1 MEEIPLI
8 QDITV
13 IFALSIGVLLICHR
27 LRIPSIVGFL
37 ITGILCGPHG
47 LGLIDDLDDVQTLAN
62 VGIVLLL
69 FTVGMEFSIKKLLE
83 YKRFLLI
90 GGVLQVL
97 FTSLV
102 GFGIS
107 YALGRPVGEAVF
119 FGFLISLS
127 STAIVMRMLDERGE
141 SASPHGKIILSI
153 LILQDIV
160 VVPMVLLTP
169 ILSGEVTEFD
179 SGLIYAAVKGIV
191 ILVVVFF
198 SAELI
203 VPRLLYYIARTR
215 SRELFLLGVLTIC
228 STVAWLAASAGV
240 SLSLGAFLAGL
251 IVSESEYSH
260 EAIGDIIPFQD
271 IFTSF
276 FFVSMGMLLDIEFLV
291 DYPITVFIVTVGVMI
306 IKSTIIGGVTL
317 LLGMPLRTA
326 VLTGFALCQVGEFSF
341 VLARAGI
348 EQQIATDYH
357 YQLFLAVSLM
367 TMSVTPTLI
376 ALSPKIASYVSKIPL
391 PPTLKF
397 GLKPIQQQDE
407 NAIKDHVIIVGM
419 GMCGKSLARAAREA
433 GIAYTILD
441 MNPETVRLEKQRG
454 EPIHF
459 GDATHEAVLK
469 HANIKK
475 AKVVAVAINDPI
487 GSIRIVRRIRKIN
500 PNVYLVV
507 RTNFVEEVKM
517 MYKAG
522 ADDVIPDE
530 FGSSIEI
537 FTRVL
542 KKYDVLI
549 DDIAQYITDQRT
561 ENYEILRFLYREP
574 TMFSEINKSYDN
586 ISTESFKVGKLSTLV
601 GKTLMNSSLRRDYR
615 VTVLMIHRGEKMI
628 PNPDASDIIR
638 AGDLMILMGTPEDL
652 SAVAHLFRSKRQPP
666 NKEGS

>member
-27 LRIPSIVGFL
+27 LRVPTIVGFL

-47 LGLIDDLDDVQTLAN
+47 LGLVDDIEDVQTLAN

-69 FTVGMEFSIKKLLE
+69 FTVGMEFSISKLLE

-97 FTSLV
+97 LTSLV
-102 GFGIS
+102 GFAVAS
-107 YALGRPVGEAVF
+107 FLGRPIGESVF

-141 SASPHGKIILSI
+141 SSSPHGKIILSI

-169 ILSGEVTEFD
+169 VLSGDVTNFD
-179 SGLIYAAVKGIV
+179 SNFFFVAFKGIF
-191 ILVVVFF
+191 ILVVVFL

-203 VPRLLYYIARTR
+203 VPKLLYYIARTR

-228 STVAWLAASAGV
+228 STVAWLASSAGV

-291 DYPITVFIVTVGVMI
+291 DHPLMVFGVALGVMVV
-306 IKSTIIGGVTL
+306 KSLLISGVTL

-326 VLTGFALCQVGEFSF
+326 VLAGFALCQVGEFSF
-341 VLARAGI
+341 VLAKAGI
-348 EQQIATDYH
+348 EYNIASEYY
-357 YQLFLAVSLM
+357 YQLFLSVCLL

-376 ALSPKIASYVSKIPL
+376 GLSPMIARYLLKLPI

-397 GLKPIQQQDE
+397 GLKPIQQKGED
-407 NAIKDHVIIVGM
+407 AISDHVIIIGM
-419 GMCGKSLARAAREA
+419 GMCGRSLSRAAREA

-441 MNPETVRLEKQRG
+441 MDPESVRLEKQRG

-469 HANIKK
+469 HAGITK

-487 GSIRIVRRIRKIN
+487 ASVRILRRIRRIN
-500 PNVYLVV
+500 PTVYLVV

-561 ENYEILRFLYREP
+561 ENYDILRFLYREP
-574 TMFSEINKSYDN
+574 TMFSELNKSYDD
-586 ISTESFKVGKLSTLV
+586 IATESFKVGKHSPLID
-601 GKTLMNSSLRRDYR
+601 KTLMHSSLRREHH
-615 VTVLMIHRGEKMI
+615 VTVLLIHRGEKMI
-628 PNPDASDIIR
+628 SNPDASTVIR
-638 AGDLMILMGTPEDL
+638 PGDLLILMGAPDDL
-652 SAVAHLFRSKRQPP
+652 SASAHLFRSRREPP
-666 NKEGS
+666 KEE

>member
-8 QDITV
+8 PDITI

-27 LRIPSIVGFL
+27 MRVPTIVGFL
-37 ITGILCGPHG
+37 ITGVLCGPHG
-47 LGLIDDLDDVQTLAN
+47 LGLVDEIVDVQTLAN

-69 FTVGMEFSIKKLLE
+69 FTVGMEFSIKRLLE

-90 GGVLQVL
+90 GGVLQVVL
-97 FTSLV
+97 TTAV
-102 GFGIS
+102 GFCVAYFS
-107 YALGRPVGEAVF
+107 SRPLGEAVF

-127 STAIVMRMLDERGE
+127 STAIVMRVLEERGE
-141 SASPHGKIILSI
+141 SSSPHGKIILSI
-153 LILQDIV
+153 LILQDII

-169 ILSGEVTEFD
+169 ILSGDVTDFD
-179 SGLIYAAVKGIV
+179 SSFVFAAVKGVMILFIV
-191 ILVVVFF
+191 FV

-203 VPRLLYYIARTR
+203 VPKLLFYIAKTR

-228 STVAWLAASAGV
+228 STVAWLASSAGV

-276 FFVSMGMLLDIEFLV
+276 FFVSMGMLLDIEFLFE
-291 DYPITVFIVTVGVMI
+291 YPLLVLFITIGVILVKSLIVA
-306 IKSTIIGGVTL
+306 GVTL

-326 VLTGFALCQVGEFSF
+326 ILAGFALCQIGEFSF
-341 VLARAGI
+341 VVAKSGI
-348 EQQIATDYH
+348 EYEIATDYH

-367 TMSVTPTLI
+367 TMSITPTLI
-376 ALSPKIASYVSKIPL
+376 AISPKLASLVTKIPL

-397 GLKPIQQQDE
+397 GLKPIQQQDA
-407 NAIKDHVIIVGM
+407 NVLTDHVIIIGM
-419 GMCGKSLARAAREA
+419 GMCGKSLSRAAREA
-433 GIAYTILD
+433 GIIYTILD
-441 MNPETVRLEKQRG
+441 MNPERVRLEKQRG

-469 HANIKK
+469 HANIQT
-475 AKVVAVAINDPI
+475 AKVVALAINDPI
-487 GSIRIVRRIRKIN
+487 AAMRIVKKVRKVN
-500 PNVYLVV
+500 PSVYLVV
-507 RTNFVEEVKM
+507 RTSFVEEVKM
-517 MYKAG
+517 MYQAG

-549 DDIAQYITDQRT
+549 DDIAQYIKDQRS
-561 ENYEILRFLYREP
+561 ENYEILRMLYREP
-574 TMFSEINKSYDN
+574 TMFSDINKGYEDVA
-586 ISTESFKVGKLSTLV
+586 TESFKVGKLSPLV
-601 GKTLMNSSLRRDYR
+601 GRTLARANLRKDYK
-615 VTVLMIHRGEKMI
+615 VTVLLIQRDDRMLS
-628 PNPDASDIIR
+628 NPPATEVIR
-638 AGDLMILMGTPEDL
+638 ARDLLILMGTHEDL
-652 SAVAHLFRSKRQPP
+652 SAVAHLFRSKHPQTDA
-666 NKEGS
+666 EGL

>member
-8 QDITV
+8 QDITI

-27 LRIPSIVGFL
+27 LRVPTIVGFL

-47 LGLIDDLDDVQTLAN
+47 LGLVDDIDDVQTLAN

-69 FTVGMEFSIKKLLE
+69 FTVGMEFSIGKLLE
-83 YKRFLLI
+83 YKRFLLV

-97 FTSLV
+97 FTSLI
-102 GFGIS
+102 GFAIAS
-107 YALGRPVGEAVF
+107 FFGRPMGEAIF

-127 STAIVMRMLDERGE
+127 STAIVMRMLEERGE
-141 SASPHGKIILSI
+141 SSSPHGKIILSI

-169 ILSGEVTEFD
+169 VLSGDITHFD
-179 SGLIYAAVKGIV
+179 SSFFYVAIKGIA
-191 ILVVVFF
+191 ILVIVFLA
-198 SAELI
+198 AELL
-203 VPRLLYYIARTR
+203 VPKLLYYIARTR
-215 SRELFLLGVLTIC
+215 SRELFLLGVLTVC
-228 STVAWLAASAGV
+228 STVAWLASSAGV

-291 DYPITVFIVTVGVMI
+291 DYPITVFGITIGVMI
-306 IKSTIIGGVTL
+306 VKSAVIGGVTL

-326 VLTGFALCQVGEFSF
+326 VLAGFALCQIGEFSF
-341 VLARAGI
+341 VLAKAGI
-348 EQQIATDYH
+348 EYRIASEYY

-376 ALSPKIASYVSKIPL
+376 GLSPKIARYLLKMPI

-397 GLKPIQQQDE
+397 GLKPVQQREED
-407 NAIKDHVIIVGM
+407 AVSDHVIIIGM
-419 GMCGKSLARAAREA
+419 GMCGRSLARAAREA

-441 MNPETVRLEKQRG
+441 MDPETVRLEKQRG

-487 GSIRIVRRIRKIN
+487 ASMRIVRRIRRIN
-500 PNVYLVV
+500 PTVYLVV

-574 TMFSEINKSYDN
+574 TMFSELNKTYED
-586 ISTESFKVGKLSTLV
+586 IGTESFKVGKHSPLV
-601 GKTLMNSSLRRDYR
+601 GKTLMHSSLRKEYH
-615 VTVLMIHRGEKMI
+615 VTVLLIHRGQKMI
-628 PNPDASDIIR
+628 SNPDASTVIR
-638 AGDLMILMGTPEDL
+638 AGDLLILMGAPEDL
-652 SAVAHLFRSKRQPP
+652 SAVTHLFRSHREPS
-666 NKEGS
+666 KEDV